1 MVENKSVVRILRS
14 QVNTRRGKSILEI
27 LQPGGHWYFSETVL
41 ITLHLEIYSKKIII
55 GAQKTLDKRMSL
67 DIHNQKTSEMI

>member
-1 MVENKSVVRILRS
+1 MEGNKSVVGILRS

-41 ITLHLEIYSKKIII
+41 ITLILEIYSKKIYWSTERYVAVEIVELWREI
-55 GAQKTLDKRMSL
+55 KVLW
-67 DIHNQKTSEMI
+67 EF